1 MVSPIAR
8 AAERLFVA
16 LSGSSSHQVSRIAP
30 TNSAATRS
38 ARAGE
43 GVRRV
48 PAWILP
54 GAILAA
60 CLFPAGAHAT
70 TFTVTTASGASTGS
84 LAYAL
89 AHLAPGTAATTNT
102 INFSVTG
109 TIDLNFGPLPGV
121 SAGVTINGPGANL
134 LTLKGNQSDNSI
146 FNIGSADVSISGLT
160 VTNAGFNPVINAGPG
175 DTVTVTNCIFTDNYD
190 PGPGSGGV
198 IYNQGTMTV
207 TGSTFSG
214 NTANINVQG
223 GVIYN
228 QGVMTVTNSTFSGNS
243 VGSGGQGGVI
253 YSTGQLTV
261 TNSTF
266 YGNSIGANGV
276 GGAILIKSLY
286 TVPTTVTNSTFDGNS
301 VSNSGSGG
309 AIFNDGSLLTVTNSI
324 FTANSAGANG
334 FGGGIDTSGGSLTA
348 SYDDFY
354 KNIASSSESDC
365 VGCTNL
371 THSTY
376 SNPNL
381 LPLGNYGGTT
391 ETMEL
396 GPGSAA
402 ICLGLKADLPNGTT
416 TDQRGFALD
425 PTCSSG
431 SVDAGAVQTN
441 QYVVTTLTDKV
452 DANPACA
459 SGTGTTCSL
468 RDAIG
473 LANTT
478 PGDITFLPSLSSTS
492 SPGIINLAVGT
503 NTPLPALTG
512 QMNILGPGA
521 NQLTVSGGNSASVGS
536 VFRVNPGATVTFY
549 GLTIANGNSPSTSSG
564 GGGINNSGTLT
575 VMASAVSGNE
585 STGTGG
591 DGGGMYNA
599 GTLALIGSTV
609 SGNTAEHAN
618 RGGGIYNSGT
628 LTVTNSTVYGN
639 SVNGDGVSAGGGGI
653 DSVGSFT
660 LTGSTVFGNSAVCTG
675 CSYYAF
681 GGGIEIESGV
691 AILTLNNS
699 IVAANSVSGT
709 GGTSYADIAST
720 TAFSGSGNVAYNG
733 PNGTSP
739 YATTILSPLQYNGIG
754 ATVQTLIPRPGS
766 PAICAGLVSNIPSGT
781 TTDERGY
788 PNSTIYSGYAS
799 NPCVDAG
806 AVQTNYTSVGFVQQ
820 PTNTL
825 VNATISP
832 SPTAKV
838 LETDTLLTSNN
849 TDAVN
854 GVPVTLTFNG
864 AGSLSGTLTQ
874 TTSGG
879 VASYGSL
886 IPTHDGA
893 NDTLETSAITVVT
906 GTVLPAVTSSG
917 FEVIGP
923 AAALSVS
930 APGSATAGAPFSL
943 TVTAQDSAGNTA
955 TGYTGTVSFASSDSG
970 TGRVV
975 PANYTFTSGT
985 SGDNGVHTFTN
996 AATLVTAGART
1007 ITATDT
1013 TTTSITGMSST
1024 TVSAAAPSVLTA
1036 SPSTPQLGFV
1046 NTPFA
1051 TPLTVTLTDTYG
1063 NPIIGTT
1070 ITFTPPGSGAGATL
1084 TTPAVTSAA
1093 GQTSVTATGN
1103 GTTGSYSVTAS
1114 YNGLSAIFRLTNQAI
1129 PGYVVNTTADSYAG
1143 AFCDT
1148 TCSLRDALAAS
1159 ASAGAG
1165 NITFSSTAFP
1175 TTNTAAQNT
1184 ITLGSTLNIPSNT
1197 TIQGLTSGSGAT
1209 LTNLVTVKGG
1219 NFDVFSVAS
1228 GVNNA
1233 AIANIS
1239 ITSSTSET
1247 HNLVENAG
1255 TLSITSSSITGP
1267 GSSGTNRGIY
1277 NDSTGTLNLT
1287 ASTVSGNYLYGVSPQ
1302 GAGLY
1307 IAGGTV
1313 TISNSTV
1320 QGNYALGGSGQ
1331 GHYSAYGG
1339 GVYVAS
1345 GIVNFSNSTITGNE
1359 SAAVSAYYG
1368 AQPSYGAGIDV
1379 AGGTVTIN
1387 NSIVSGDS
1395 DAAEITG
1402 NYSGTGNL
1410 VGNATSLSS
1419 LGSYGGPTLTVIPL
1433 PGSNAICAGL
1443 TSKLLSG
1450 ETTDQRGYPLQPT
1463 GGYCP
1468 SANVDIGAVQT
1479 NYTSVVFVQQ
1489 PTNTVVNTSISPSP
1503 TVQLLETD
1511 TLLNSNN
1518 MDAVNGVSV
1527 TLSYSGGSGNITGT
1541 LAQTT
1546 ASGVATFSGLKP
1558 TSTATGVSLAVGA
1571 SGAGLQIISGT
1582 NLKQTSNTFNVVG
1595 PATHFSVIIPS
1606 TAIAGTPISVTVT
1619 ALDANGNT
1627 AIGYTGTVAVTTS
1640 DSAAVL
1646 PGNHTLTSG
1655 VGTFSV
1661 TLNTVGTQTVTATD
1675 TVTST
1680 IAGLSN
1686 TTFVAGVTGALT
1698 FTESW
1703 LGLQPATQ
1711 SNGPS
1716 ARSFAAAG
1724 NSPGG
1729 QMLLFGGANGTN
1741 LFNDTWAWSGNQW
1754 AQLSPANHPAARWGA
1769 GMALD
1774 TQHNQTILFGGSS
1787 NAAGTTALGDT
1798 WFWNGTSWTASGGA
1812 AATALIQPAM
1822 AYDPIHGQTVLFG
1835 GSNGSTTVN
1844 QTWLFDGSNWTQ
1856 ASPSSFVPARS
1867 GAAMLYDAVHGQIV
1881 MFGGVNAG
1889 NYMNDT
1895 WIWNGTNWTQ
1905 QSPATN
1911 PPGRA
1916 NAAFVYDQQHGT
1928 VILGGGIGASG
1939 AISDTWVW
1947 NGNNWTNLGIT
1958 APSARYGSAAADA
1971 RESQAG
1977 AQIFLFGG
1985 TNGTT
1990 NLNDGWIFD
1999 APIVTSSLLGVATTG
2014 QNYSYT
2020 IPVTGGVGPYTFTQD
2035 GTPNSFSSYGLN
2047 FNSSSGQILGTV
2059 TATGGQQIPI
2069 GVTITDAQG
2078 FTADVTFT
2086 LPVYSPIAVPNVVG
2100 QSQSAATTAITNAV
2114 LTLGTVTTAPSATV
2128 PAGYVSS
2135 ESPAAG
2141 TLVNAGSAVNLVIS
2155 SGPVNYTLTIFSNN
2169 TAYGT
2174 VTPATGGSYLI
2185 GTVVP
2190 ITATPAAGYFLIGWG
2205 GSADIANPASQS
2217 TTITM
2222 NSDESIYANFAAIP
2236 NFVVT
2241 TANDDAG
2248 SENPAGCTTS
2258 PEGTCTLRDAL
2269 LAAQNAD
2276 AGNITFSTAAFG
2288 SGANITLGDTLS
2300 VPSNTTIQGLTSGS
2314 GATLTNLVT
2323 VAGGGS
2329 TSNFPVF
2336 TVLSSVSAPS
2346 TISGLTITN
2355 GYSTSTNAGG
2365 IALGYQAGLTLIN
2378 STITGNTGGALFND
2392 YGGTLTVIN
2401 CTISG
2406 NSGSF
2411 GGIVNEPGGI
2421 LTVNSST
2428 VSGNNGGGI
2437 SSIGTSVTV
2446 TDSTITGNIG
2456 SYSGGGFNIG
2466 SGPLTLANTIVAGNT
2481 ATTNPDI
2488 AGTYTDNGGNVIGG
2502 VNGVTATNVNLAT
2515 LAAFGG
2521 PTKTM
2526 IPLPGSVAICA
2537 GTKANETAAG
2547 TTTDQRG
2554 FANTNTTYPGYSTTT
2569 PCVDAGAVQT
2579 NYSLTFSTPPSS
2591 VVFNAAMSPSPAV
2604 TLDESL
2610 APFIVTSTP
2619 LPTITIPLTLN
2630 GSGTLTGG
2638 SVAITDS
2645 TGIASYSALSINT
2658 IASGDSI
2665 AANLTLNANSS
2676 PAAAISKTSGSFN
2689 VTGIAPA
2696 ITSGASTTFTTS
2708 TAGSFTVTTT
2718 GSPTSSLA
2726 KTGTLPI
2733 GVTFTD
2739 NGNGTATLSGTPA
2752 AGTGGTYSLSIT
2764 ATNGTS
2770 PNATQS
2776 FTLTVDQAPAIGSSA
2791 STTLTAGTAGSFTV
2805 TTTGFPASSVSKT
2818 GTLPSGVTFTDNG
2831 NGTATL
2837 SGTPAAGT
2845 GGTYSLSITATNGIT
2860 PNAAQSFTLTVDQS
2874 PAIGSSGSTTLTAGT
2889 AGSFTVTTT
2898 GFPTSSL
2905 SKTGTLPSGLTFTD
2919 NGNGT
2924 ATLSGTPAAGTGG
2937 TYSLSI
2943 TATNGT
2949 SPNATQ
2955 SFTLTVDQ
2963 SPAIG
2968 SSGST
2973 TLTAGTA
2980 GSFTVTTT
2988 GFPASSVSKTGTLPS
3003 GVTFTDNGN
3012 GTATLAGT
3020 PAAGTG
3026 GSYSLSITA
3035 TNGTAPNAT
3044 QSFTLTVDQSPAIT
3058 STASTTFTTGA
3069 AGSFTVTS
3077 TGYPAATVSESGAL
3091 PNGVSFTNNG
3101 NGTATLAGT
3110 PAAGTGGVYTVQIT
3124 ASNGVGTNA
3133 AQSFT
3138 LTVNQATAITSASS
3152 TTFTAGTAGSFTVT
3166 ATGYPTPTFTESG
3179 ALPTGVTL
3187 TSAGVLSGAPA
3198 AGTGGVYTIQ
3208 ITASNGVGTNA
3219 AQSFTLTVGQAPA
3232 ITSAA
3237 STTFTTSAAGSF
3249 TVTTTGY
3256 PASTLSESGALPTGI
3271 TFTSNGNG
3279 TATLAGA
3286 PVAGTGG
3293 IYFITINAS
3302 NNIIPNASQSFTLTV
3317 DQSSAITSASS
3328 TTFATGTAGIFTITT
3343 TGYPTSTLS
3352 ESGALPTGVSFTSN
3366 GNGTATLSG
3375 TPAASTGGTYS
3386 IIIKANNGIG
3396 TYAQQSF
3403 TLTVDQSPAITS
3415 AAGTAIIVGASGSFT
3430 ITTSGYPAPTI
3441 TETGALPAGV
3451 ALIDNGNGTASLG
3464 GTPAPGTIGSYPIT
3478 ITAGNGIGTN
3488 ATQSFTLTVSP
3499 LPTFV
3504 VTTSADDAVGNASNC
3519 PGAGTSCTLRDA
3531 LAAAGVV
3538 GGYVTFDRT
3547 VFASP
3552 TTIVLTN
3559 YQALSLA
3566 SNVTV
3571 TGPTTG
3577 SGPSLTNLVTVSG
3590 NNQYPVFATTG
3601 ASASIKWLNI
3611 ANGLSSLGGG
3621 GINAGSGALSVVNC
3635 AFTGNSSNLGGAIYV
3650 QSGTLTV
3657 SGSTFSN
3664 NTVPNY
3670 GYGGGAI
3677 ATYLATTTISN
3688 STFNGNSALS
3698 YGGAIY
3704 NELGGTLVLENTT
3717 ISGNSTGIGT
3727 GSGGGI
3733 FSNRAALTLTN
3744 SIVSGNTAPVNTD
3757 IFGSYTDN
3765 GGNVIGVSGI
3775 NLAQLGNYGGPTQTV
3790 VPIPGSPAI
3799 CAATLANAT
3808 AASLTS
3814 DQRGFPFD
3822 PTCPSGTVDSGAVQ
3836 TNYSVSFTTE
3846 PPASVSAGFNFGAA
3860 VTLNENGSIFTA
3872 GNEAL
3877 PLILSGAGTLSGG
3890 SMSLVN
3896 GVATYTAL
3904 QVSLPGAGDALTA
3917 TLTLNP
3923 NITPLSISATSSQF
3937 NVIASSTTT
3946 AAANA
3951 TTTYSSS
3958 AQSVTLSA
3966 TVSSAGGTVNAGTV
3980 TFTVLNGSTPVSS
3993 AVTGATVANGSASVS
4008 YPLPAA
4014 TAAGTYI
4021 VQAVYNAGGA
4031 FTTSSDNTHTLTIGK
4046 AAATV
4051 ALHNLTQ
4058 TYAGSPLAATATTTP
4073 TGLTVTFTYTGT
4085 GYPTSA
4091 TAPNSA
4097 GNYSVVATVNDPNY
4111 IGTASGTLVINQATP
4126 PITWATPTAITY
4138 GTSLSVTQLNASS
4151 PIAGGFAYTPASGA
4165 TLTAGSHT
4173 LSVIFTPT
4181 DTTDYTTATAA
4192 VQLTINQAT
4201 PSITWAT
4208 PAAITYGT
4216 TLSATQLNATSPV
4229 AGTFAYSPASGATL
4243 TAGTH
4248 TLSVTFTP
4256 TDATDYTKA
4265 TSTLQLTVNQ
4275 ATPSIAWSTPA
4286 AITYGSALSA
4296 IQLNASSTVAGS
4308 FTYTPAVGAILTAGA
4323 QTLSV
4328 TFTPT
4333 DTTDYSKATSTV
4345 QLTVNQAAPAITW
4358 ATPTAITYGTA
4369 LSGTQLDAT
4378 SPVAGKFAY
4387 TPASGATLTAGAH
4400 TLSVTFTP
4408 TDTTDYSRAT
4418 SMVQLAVN
4426 QATPSIA
4433 WSTPAA
4439 ITYGTP
4445 LSATQLNATSPVA
4458 GTFVYTPASGASLTA
4473 GSHTLSVI
4481 FTPTDTTDYTTAT
4494 AAVQLTINQA
4504 TPSITWATPAAIT
4517 YGTTLSATQLNA
4529 SSLVAGTFAYTPAS
4543 GATLTAGAHTLSVTF
4558 TPTDTT
4564 DYSSATS
4571 MVQLAVNQATP
4582 SIAWSTPAAITYGTL
4597 LSATQLDATSPVSGT
4612 FAYTPAS
4619 GVTLTAGPHSLSV
4632 TFSPADTTDYTT
4644 ATSTVQ
4650 LAVNQSTPSIAWSTP
4665 AAITYGTPL
4674 TATQLDA
4681 TSPVAGTFAYT
4692 PASGTILTAGPHS
4705 LSVTFT
4711 PTDTTD
4717 YSSATSTVQLAVNQA
4732 AQAINFQ
4739 APTSPVNYGIAAM
4752 TLIATG
4758 GASGNPVIFSIVSG
4772 PGTLSGSTLTITGTG
4787 TLVIAANQ
4795 AGNANYTAAPQV
4807 TQTIVVNNAA
4817 QTISFSTGSLAY
4829 ASGVTFGT
4837 TPLTLTATS
4846 SSGLAVSFSLVSG
4859 PATLSGSTITVSGAG
4874 TVVIAANQPGN
4885 SDYAAAPQVTESIPV
4900 NKALPIAAIA
4910 SSVNPVLFDNGITL
4924 TATITSGAGTPSG
4937 AVTFLDGSTA
4947 LGTGTLS
4954 SGAATFTTSS
4964 LAVGTHTLTVAYGG
4978 DQNFLAATSSPVTEL
4993 VEDFSFNVST
5003 SSTTITALPG
5013 GTAVFNFTATPS
5025 EATTF
5030 PANIVLSLSGSPQ
5043 GATYSFSPT
5052 VLTAGAGATPVTLTI
5067 ILPQTQARAADQ
5079 HPGNQLATNHQNAPR
5094 GTVAGRM
5101 APLALALILLPFAG
5115 RLRRTGRR
5123 MGRILS
5129 ILMLAVLGIAA
5140 VAGISGCGSTSG
5152 FFAQQQQSYT
5162 VTITGTAGSLSH
5174 STTVTLIVE

>member
-301 VSNSGSGG
+301 VGNSGSGG

-2791 STTLTAGTAGSFTV
+2791 STTF
-2805 TTTGFPASSVSKT
+2805 
-2818 GTLPSGVTFTDNG
+2818 
-2831 NGTATL
+2831 
-2837 SGTPAAGT
+2837 
-2845 GGTYSLSITATNGIT
+2845 
-2860 PNAAQSFTLTVDQS
+2860 
-2874 PAIGSSGSTTLTAGT
+2874 
-2889 AGSFTVTTT
+2889 
-2898 GFPTSSL
+2898 
-2905 SKTGTLPSGLTFTD
+2905 
-2919 NGNGT
+2919 
-2924 ATLSGTPAAGTGG
+2924 
-2937 TYSLSI
+2937 
-2943 TATNGT
+2943 
-2949 SPNATQ
+2949 
-2955 SFTLTVDQ
+2955 
-2963 SPAIG
+2963 
-2968 SSGST
+2968 
-2973 TLTAGTA
+2973 TAGTA

-3152 TTFTAGTAGSFTVT
+3152 TTFTAGTAGSFAVT
-3166 ATGYPTPTFTESG
+3166 ATGYPAPTFTEIG

-3219 AQSFTLTVGQAPA
+3219 VQSFTLTVGQAPA

-3256 PASTLSESGALPTGI
+3256 PASTLSESGTLPTGI

-3877 PLILSGAGTLSGG
+3877 PLTLSGAGTLSGG

-3923 NITPLSISATSSQF
+3923 NITPLSISATSSRF

-4400 TLSVTFTP
+4400 TLSVT
-4408 TDTTDYSRAT
+4408 
-4418 SMVQLAVN
+4418 L
-4426 QATPSIA
+4426 
-4433 WSTPAA
+4433 
-4439 ITYGTP
+4439 
-4445 LSATQLNATSPVA
+4445 
-4458 GTFVYTPASGASLTA
+4458 
-4473 GSHTLSVI
+4473 
-4481 FTPTDTTDYTTAT
+4481 
-4494 AAVQLTINQA
+4494 
-4504 TPSITWATPAAIT
+4504 
-4517 YGTTLSATQLNA
+4517 
-4529 SSLVAGTFAYTPAS
+4529 
-4543 GATLTAGAHTLSVTF
+4543 

-4717 YSSATSTVQLAVNQA
+4717 YSSATSTVQLAVNPA
-4732 AQAINFQ
+4732 AQAINFA

-4752 TLIATG
+4752 TLTATG

-4910 SSVNPVLFDNGITL
+4910 SSLNPALLDTGITL

-5025 EATTF
+5025 GATTF